1 MIDRPYAYLRRY
13 RHFVQHRIPE
23 PRRLDALRK
32 RVQKEKPSVGIIL
45 RFGIYGKAV

>member
-1 MIDRPYAYLRRY
+1 MIDRLMPIFAVIGI
-13 RHFVQHRIPE
+13 FVQHRIPE

-45 RFGIYGKAV
+45 GFKILR